1 MGAIPREIRLNRRLN
16 KYLCTHMEQ
25 TAAELAVLLEGSVS
39 GNPEARVRK
48 LGKIESAGAGSV
60 TFLANMEYEK
70 FVYNCGAT
78 VVVVGQDFK
87 PSQALPK
94 DMTLVVVED
103 PYRAFA
109 VLLESYDNILKRDE
123 GIHSSAIVHPDAIIG
138 KGCAIGP
145 GVVIDK
151 GAVIGDRTE
160 LRAHVYIGR
169 DVTIGC
175 DSMFFSGVRILD
187 RCQVGNRCTIQGGTI
202 VGSDGF
208 GFAPKEDGSYAKVP
222 QTGNVILEDDCDLG
236 ALCTLDRATLGSTII
251 RKGCKLDNLI
261 QVAHN
266 VIIGEKTVI
275 AAQTGIAGS
284 TTIGSQCMIGGQV
297 GIGGHLKI
305 ANGSRIAA
313 KSGVSAS
320 LLTPNG
326 TYQGNPAMP
335 IKAFQKFQIALRKLV
350 RAEKNKSIQS
360 EQGDSTSKR
369 DQETQ
374 NI

>member
-1 MGAIPREIRLNRRLN
+1 
-16 KYLCTHMEQ
+16 MEQ

-39 GNPEARVRK
+39 GNPEARIRK
-48 LGKIESAGAGSV
+48 LGKIESAGPGSV

-70 FVYNCGAT
+70 FVYSCNAT
-78 VVVVGQDFK
+78 VVVVDRKFK
-87 PSQALPK
+87 PKQDLPAG
-94 DMTLVVVED
+94 MTLVKVED

-109 VLLESYDNILKRDE
+109 TLLEAYDNILKRDE
-123 GIHSSAIVHPDAIIG
+123 GVHSSAIVHPDAIIG

-151 GAVIGDRTE
+151 GAVIGDRSE
-160 LRAHVYIGR
+160 LRANVYIGR
-169 DVTIGC
+169 DVTVGL

-187 RCQVGNRCTIQGGTI
+187 RCIIGNSCTIQAGTI

-208 GFAPKEDGSYAKVP
+208 GFAPKDDGSYAKVP
-222 QTGNVILEDDCDLG
+222 QTGNVIIEDNCDIG
-236 ALCTLDRATLGSTII
+236 ALCTLDRATLGSTIV

-261 QVAHN
+261 QIAHN
-266 VIIGEKTVI
+266 VVIGEKTVI

-284 TTIGSQCMIGGQV
+284 TTIGSFCMIGGQV

-320 LLTPNG
+320 LLTTNG

-335 IKAFQKFQIALRKLV
+335 IKAFQRFQIALRKLV
-350 RAEKNKSIQS
+350 RAERTKEN
-360 EQGDSTSKR
+360 
-369 DQETQ
+369 Q
-374 NI
+374 NT

>member
-1 MGAIPREIRLNRRLN
+1 
-16 KYLCTHMEQ
+16 MEQ
-25 TAAELAVLLEGSVS
+25 TAAELAILLEGSVF
-39 GNPEARVRK
+39 GNPDTRVRK
-48 LGKIESAGAGSV
+48 LGKIESAGSGAV

-70 FVYNCGAT
+70 FVYTSKAS
-78 VVVVGQDFK
+78 VVVVSKDFSPNRNL
-87 PSQALPK
+87 PS
-94 DMTLVVVED
+94 DITLIKVED
-103 PYRAFA
+103 PYSAFA
-109 VLLESYDNILKRDE
+109 KLLEAYDNILKRDE
-123 GIHSSAIVHPDAIIG
+123 GVHSSAVIHPDAIIG
-138 KGCAIGP
+138 AGCAIGP

-151 GAVIGDRTE
+151 GATIGDRTE

-169 DVTIGC
+169 DVTIGT
-175 DSMFFSGVRILD
+175 DSMFFSGVRVLD
-187 RCQVGNRCTIQGGTI
+187 RCHVGNRCTIQGGTVI
-202 VGSDGF
+202 GSDGF

-222 QTGNVILEDDCDLG
+222 QTGNVIIEDDCDLG
-236 ALCTLDRATLGSTII
+236 AMCTLDRATLGSTII

-266 VIIGEKTVI
+266 VVIGEKTVI

-284 TTIGSQCMIGGQV
+284 STIGSQCMIGGQV

-335 IKAFQKFQIALRKLV
+335 IKVFQKFHIALRKLV
-350 RAEKNKSIQS
+350 RLQNNQEKIIDDSI
-360 EQGDSTSKR
+360 
-369 DQETQ
+369 
-374 NI
+374 N